1 MQLKFFQSFR
11 ILLMIFGRNQNVFF
25 FYSKYFSHVVIC
37 QIDQR
42 AEFWFNPLIRW
53 LLSVIHYL
61 FNDIIVAKT
70 ILHWY
75 KFIYNIFWCLLHLFS
90 SSFPWIC
97 KKKKTRLF
105 FYNFLFSKNFYSIL
119 LKKYVYIEKNLKI
132 L

>member
-1 MQLKFFQSFR
+1 
-11 ILLMIFGRNQNVFF
+11 MIFGRNQNIF

-42 AEFWFNPLIRW
+42 AEFWFSPLIRW

-61 FNDIIVAKT
+61 FNDIIAAKT

-75 KFIYNIFWCLLHLFS
+75 RFIYNIFWCPLHLFS

-97 KKKKTRLF
+97 KKKKKHDSF
-105 FYNFLFSKNFYSIL
+105 FTIFFFLRIFTHSFKKICLHWKKFESLIKIICHFS
-119 LKKYVYIEKNLKI
+119 
-132 L
+132 